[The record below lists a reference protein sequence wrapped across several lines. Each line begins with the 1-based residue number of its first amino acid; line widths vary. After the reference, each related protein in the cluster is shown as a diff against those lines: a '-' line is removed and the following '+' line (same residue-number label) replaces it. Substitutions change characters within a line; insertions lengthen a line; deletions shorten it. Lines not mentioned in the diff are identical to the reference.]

1 MKVLTARQ
9 MREMDRRTIEAGVPG
24 LILME
29 NAAMRVVE
37 FLAQR
42 YAPLERHHIV
52 VCCGKGNNGGD
63 GLAIARQL
71 RTRFV
76 ARVEVVMACAPEELR
91 GDALANWRMLLVCGC
106 PVVEKI
112 PAGATLIVD
121 ALLGTGGEGAPRGR
135 VAELIGAIH
144 AAAGAHIVAVDLP
157 SGLGFGGVRAE
168 ATVTF
173 AAPKVEHYFGEETG
187 RVGELVV
194 APIGIPSRFID
205 DEPEHWLHVTEARE
219 AGTVLAPRAS
229 SGHKGTYGHV
239 LVVGGAAGKSGAA
252 AMAGLA
258 ALRAGAGLVTVAC
271 EGAPPMAPEL
281 MTAPLGEPPVEG
293 KTVLA
298 VGPGLGTEPGA
309 AALLGKLLA
318 LETPR
323 VLDADALNL
332 VAAGGLAEGVAE
344 GLDVR
349 GCILTPH
356 PGEMGRLAGLSAGE
370 VQENRLAVARGFARE
385 RQCTL
390 VLKGHRTLIAF
401 ADGRVWI
408 NPTGNPGMAT
418 GGSGDVLTGLIAGV
432 LAQEPRRP
440 REAVIAAV
448 WLHGRAGDLARD
460 ELGERCLIA
469 TDLLRYLPKAMAD
482 ARV

>member
-1 MKVLTARQ
+1 MKVLTAPQ
-9 MREMDRRTIEAGVPG
+9 MREMDRRTIEAGIPG

-37 FLAQR
+37 FLARR
-42 YAPLERHHIV
+42 YAPLERHRIV

-71 RTRFV
+71 RTRFA
-76 ARVEVVMACAPEELR
+76 ARVEVVLACEPEEFR
-91 GDALANWRMLLVCGC
+91 GDALANWRMLRVCGC
-106 PVVEKI
+106 PVADELA
-112 PAGATLIVD
+112 PEATLIVD
-121 ALLGTGGEGAPRGR
+121 ALLGTGSAGAPRGR

-144 AAAGAHIVAVDLP
+144 AAGQARTVAVDLP

-173 AAPKVEHYFGEETG
+173 AAPKVEHYFGTETE

-194 APIGIPSRFID
+194 APIGIPESFIEE
-205 DEPEHWLHVTEARE
+205 EPEHWLHLIEARDAGE
-219 AGTVLAPRAS
+219 ALGPRAS
-229 SGHKGTYGHV
+229 GSHKGTYGHV
-239 LVVGGAAGKSGAA
+239 LIVGGAAGKSGAA

-281 MTAPLGEPPVEG
+281 MTAPLDEPPVEG

-309 AALLGKLLA
+309 AALLGKLLRAPA
-318 LETPR
+318 LR

-332 VAAGGLAEGVAE
+332 AAAE
-344 GLDVR
+344 GLDVN

-356 PGEMGRLAGLSAGE
+356 PGEMARLAGLSTAE
-370 VQENRLAVARGFARE
+370 VQADRLATARAFARE
-385 RQCTL
+385 RRCTL

-401 ADGRVWI
+401 ADGTVWI

-418 GGSGDVLTGLIAGV
+418 GGSGDVLTGLIAGL
-432 LAQEPRRP
+432 LAQAPLRP

-448 WLHGRAGDLARD
+448 WLHGRAGDLAAA

-469 TDLLRYLPKAMAD
+469 TDLLRYLPRAMAD